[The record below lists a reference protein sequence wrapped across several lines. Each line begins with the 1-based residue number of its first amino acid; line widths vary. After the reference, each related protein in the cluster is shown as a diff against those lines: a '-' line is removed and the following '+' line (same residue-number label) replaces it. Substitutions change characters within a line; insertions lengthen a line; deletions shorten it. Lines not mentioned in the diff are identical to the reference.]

1 MVHLTRKTEFSASHV
16 CRIADLSDEDNF
28 RIFGKSSYPNGHGH
42 NYVLE
47 VTVKGEPDPETGMV
61 INLTDLDIIIKKYA
75 ADLLDHRFLNIDIP
89 HFKEHVPTTEN
100 ISLFIWDSIKGSLKG
115 CELHMVRLY
124 ETPELYVE
132 YYGE

>member
-16 CRIADLSDEDNF
+16 CRIADLSDEENF

-89 HFKEHVPTTEN
+89 HFKELVPTTEN
-100 ISLFIWDSIKGSLKG
+100 ISLFIWDSIKGALEG

>member
-1 MVHLTRKTEFSASHV
+1 LVHLTRKTEFSASHV
-16 CRIADLSDEDNF
+16 CRIAGLGDEENF
-28 RIFGKSSYPNGHGH
+28 RLFGKSSYPNGHGH

-47 VTVKGEPDPETGMV
+47 VTVKGEPDPKTGMV
-61 INLTDLDIIIKKYA
+61 INLTDLDTIIKKNA

-89 HFKEHVPTTEN
+89 HFKELVPTTEN
-100 ISLFIWDSIKGSLKG
+100 ISLFIWDSIKGAHEG
-115 CELHMVRLY
+115 CELHMVRVY